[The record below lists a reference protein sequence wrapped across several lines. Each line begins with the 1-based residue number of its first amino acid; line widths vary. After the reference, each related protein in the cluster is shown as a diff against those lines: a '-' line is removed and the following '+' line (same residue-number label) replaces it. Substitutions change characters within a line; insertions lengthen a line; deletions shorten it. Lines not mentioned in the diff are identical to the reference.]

1 MVPFLLLMDIWVAS
15 SLVLLKIVLITIYNS
30 QDIETPKCPLLD
42 EWGQMDKED
51 VVYYMYPH
59 IHIYTCTY

>member
-1 MVPFLLLMDIWVAS
+1 MYSYVQCSV
-15 SLVLLKIVLITIYNS
+15 IYNS
-30 QDIETPKCPLLD
+30 QDMETPKCPLLD

-59 IHIYTCTY
+59 IHIYTCTYYIHTEWNAT